1 MKQHRPAGRKRDQM
15 SLTNAEFNGIREGL
29 AKLAIDCGDH
39 AAAKAAAI
47 WHYTSGLPETA
58 ADYVAQY
65 IASGVAYWLQC
76 DVEATTAHRC
86 AEATRWARILARAN
100 AWDENQ
106 TRVDCMAAGRVAR
119 ALVKGQPLPLETA
132 EG

>member
-1 MKQHRPAGRKRDQM
+1 M
-15 SLTNAEFNGIREGL
+15 SLTNAEFNGIGTGL
-29 AKLAIDCGDH
+29 AKLAFDCGDH

-47 WHYTSGLPETA
+47 WHYTSGLPETC

-76 DVEATTAHRC
+76 DVEASTTHRC
-86 AEATRWARILARAN
+86 AEAVRWARILARAN
-100 AWDENQ
+100 AWDEAQ
-106 TRVDCMAAGRVAR
+106 ARPDCMAAGRAAR
-119 ALVKGQPLPLETA
+119 ALCEGQPLPLETTA